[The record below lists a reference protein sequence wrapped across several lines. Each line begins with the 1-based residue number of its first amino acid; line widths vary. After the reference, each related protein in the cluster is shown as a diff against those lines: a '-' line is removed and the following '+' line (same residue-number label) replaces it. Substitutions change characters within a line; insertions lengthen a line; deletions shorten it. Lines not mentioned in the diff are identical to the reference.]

1 MTDTTRSLLDRID
14 ALVDEQLDGGEPET
28 GYDFD
33 DPDFP
38 GCPHCNRD
46 WHGLAIT
53 ERIERMRLYDV
64 FDVNYKY
71 AEDDSPVLC
80 PGSDFIGPWATP
92 HQIKSMSHRR
102 FLGTT
107 SRTAPWIAYRSSRD
121 DATMEPARTA
131 HNPRDLITHE
141 MPDLLRYLIA
151 ARSGRESLL
160 LEMLRRNITALYPEG
175 MWSLP
180 PAPEDPFVPEEWSG
194 VPPIRVSWR
203 DPAPVTHES
212 RLNVAGFRG
221 VRPDLEIIDETHIR
235 VSLPGGVVFAEIPE
249 VPSTPQE
256 RALPRPSTTPPMWA
270 VDATRSRRRRN
281 Q

>member
-1 MTDTTRSLLDRID
+1 MNANEQSLLDRID

-53 ERIERMRLYDV
+53 ERIERMRLYGV
-64 FDVNYKY
+64 FDVKYKY

-92 HQIKSMSHRR
+92 HQIKSMRHRR

-107 SRTAPWIAYRSSRD
+107 PRTAPWIRYRSSRD
-121 DATMEPARTA
+121 EAAMEPARTA

-141 MPDLLRYLIA
+141 MPDVLRYAIA
-151 ARSGRESLL
+151 ARNGRESLL
-160 LEMLRRNITALYPEG
+160 REILGRYVAALYPGG

-180 PAPEDPFVPEEWSG
+180 PAPEELFDPEEWSG
-194 VPPIRVSWR
+194 VPPIRVSWGE
-203 DPAPVTHES
+203 PAPVTHES
-212 RLNVAGFRG
+212 RLNVVGRG
-221 VRPDLEIIDETHIR
+221 AYPDLVAIDETHIR
-235 VSLPGGVVFAEIPE
+235 VSLPGGVVLAEIPE

-256 RALPRPSTTPPMWA
+256 RALPRPSSTPPMWA
-270 VDATRSRRRRN
+270 VDPTRSRRRRN